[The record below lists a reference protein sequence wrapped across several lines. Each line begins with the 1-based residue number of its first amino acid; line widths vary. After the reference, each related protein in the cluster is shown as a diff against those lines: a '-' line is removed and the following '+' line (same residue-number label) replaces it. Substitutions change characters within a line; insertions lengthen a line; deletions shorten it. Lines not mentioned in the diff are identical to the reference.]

1 MRTPPCYSP
10 IGQQGGVSHGYA
22 IGLMLRFHYCLTALD
37 TVQRTGDWNP
47 TGSRPW
53 LQFFWSGIFF
63 APLDCSKHAKN
74 SAIDRGRTFRVV
86 KKNLDK
92 KYFFILVNFF
102 SEKYFRIFYFISISK
117 IFLIRISRKIRFG
130 HSFTSK
136 INFCHYWGNI

>member
-1 MRTPPCYSP
+1 MLQKRDFVNVWVLRTAAQAGAS
-10 IGQQGGVSHGYA
+10 I
-22 IGLMLRFHYCLTALD
+22 D

-92 KYFFILVNFF
+92 KYVFILVKCFPKKCFFFWHFFEKLEHFRNFY
-102 SEKYFRIFYFISISK
+102 K
-117 IFLIRISRKIRFG
+117 
-130 HSFTSK
+130 
-136 INFCHYWGNI
+136 GNPVIDF